1 MAQIEVV
8 EVPERERYE
17 ARVDGALAGFAEF
30 RGHAS
35 TRAFTHTEIDERFE
49 GQGVGSALVAAAME
63 DVRAKGLH
71 VLPICPFVKAWLG
84 RHPEVAAE
92 VVQDR
97 YRAAF
102 GLV

>member
-1 MAQIEVV
+1 MVDV
-8 EVPERERYE
+8 EARERYE
-17 ARVDGALAGFAEF
+17 ARVHGALAGFAEY
-30 RGHAS
+30 RGHS
-35 TRAFTHTEIDERFE
+35 DPRAFTHTEVDERFE

-63 DVRAKGLH
+63 DVRARGLH
-71 VLPICPFVKAWLG
+71 VLPLCPFVKAWLD

-102 GLV
+102 GLA

>member
-8 EVPERERYE
+8 HVAAKERYE
-17 ARVDGALAGFAEF
+17 ARVDGALAGFAEY
-30 RGHAS
+30 RGHGDP
-35 TRAFTHTEIDERFE
+35 RAFTHTEVDERFE
-49 GQGVGSALVAAAME
+49 GQGVGSALVAGAME
-63 DVRAKGLH
+63 DVRAQGLT